1 MAELSYQI
9 PEFGRAKRIMRIP
22 ESHAL
27 YLCPNACGRRQGIRA
42 LRNGEADHASFLRF
56 SQTDIVSGAYEEQVL
71 QAVGELLDALHP
83 RPRVLSLYVNCI
95 DDFLGTDE
103 DGLLAELRAAFPGM
117 RFLLSHINPIAAD
130 LARST
135 AKNIHTRLYDALDE
149 VDEHDAGINLVGN
162 FEAPPPSCELY
173 RVLDEAGARPV
184 RQLIACASFDEYLD
198 LAKSRFT
205 LSLSHLG
212 DGAAASMEE
221 RFGIASMRWHAAYD
235 VAEVGRRYAALFE
248 ALEVTDDAR
257 ARIDTTLLA
266 RRQAAEAA
274 HDAARR
280 AVGDLP
286 VVVDS
291 SASLMPFSLA
301 LALLETGFN
310 VAAVFGLHLKGCDDG
325 AEARLLREYPQVVV
339 VRRESYEAIQGY
351 GFSRACLAI
360 GSDAAFLLHAQHT
373 VDLYHDEGFF
383 GYQGIERLAR
393 AMVDAVE
400 DAASDAA
407 GGEA

>member
-1 MAELSYQI
+1 M
-9 PEFGRAKRIMRIP
+9 
-22 ESHAL
+22 
-27 YLCPNACGRRQGIRA
+27 
-42 LRNGEADHASFLRF
+42 
-56 SQTDIVSGAYEEQVL
+56 
-71 QAVGELLDALHP
+71 
-83 RPRVLSLYVNCI
+83 
-95 DDFLGTDE
+95 
-103 DGLLAELRAAFPGM
+103 
-117 RFLLSHINPIAAD
+117 
-130 LARST
+130 
-135 AKNIHTRLYDALDE
+135 
-149 VDEHDAGINLVGN
+149 GN

-221 RFGIASMRWHAAYD
+221 RFGIASMRWHAVYD

-257 ARIDTTLLA
+257 ARIDATLLA
-266 RRQAAEAA
+266 CRQAAESA

-325 AEARLLREYPQVVV
+325 AEARLLRVSQVV
-339 VRRESYEAIQGY
+339 VRREATRRLGV
-351 GFSRACLAI
+351 RVLARLP
-360 GSDAAFLLHAQHT
+360 GDPDPTRPFCCMRSAT
-373 VDLYHDEGFF
+373 VDLYHDEGSS
-383 GYQGIERLAR
+383 GTRVSSVWRAR
-393 AMVDAVE
+393 WSIPCRGCRVRR
-400 DAASDAA
+400 
-407 GGEA
+407 GGEGVMAKLSLYLPPFAGRLFGGVLQLFPGSILS